1 MKSPSIGTARW
12 FIYWLHFNE
21 VSIRYIHM
29 EAFYK
34 NSARAE
40 MPGTVFNNLENYA
53 YPRLSLVAV
62 VVVIHQVHALHR
74 IHQGEHGAA
83 LSLAGC

>member
-1 MKSPSIGTARW
+1 
-12 FIYWLHFNE
+12 
-21 VSIRYIHM
+21 M

-53 YPRLSLVAV
+53 YPQLSLVAV